1 MENQQ
6 ASFVLIVKQAFAD
19 YQVGDRIADPERVA
33 AILAGENAGQ
43 VLKVLN

>member
-1 MENQQ
+1 MENQP
-6 ASFVLIVKQAFAD
+6 APIALIVKHAFAD
-19 YQVGDRIADPERVA
+19 YRIGDKIDDPQQVD